1 MTRVETLLAIG
12 IRRVAAGPGRFRY
25 ENADGSAPSS
35 EDEVRARRLGL
46 PPAWSDVRIDPSA
59 TASLQAI
66 GRDAAGRWQ
75 YRYHDSRVASREREK
90 AARLRKFAARFPALR
105 AAVAKDLRRPGLP
118 REKVLAAMTRI
129 LATRYLRPGSRA
141 YAVENESY
149 GITTLRKRHVSFRN
163 GGAELRFRGKAGKQ
177 RCVDTDDRGA
187 VAVLRLCAKLPGRAL
202 FQSRDADGSVAAVR
216 RRQLNAY
223 IRDSMGEGFSAKDFR
238 TWAGTLICANE
249 LARSSD
255 GDADSKAGRRRRIV
269 AAVAETARRLGN
281 TPAVCR
287 SSYISPRVISSF
299 ERGVTLRVTV
309 PSVERLGR
317 RVAPHP
323 IERELGKLLAEGG

>member
-1 MTRVETLLAIG
+1 MTKVEKLLAIG
-12 IRRVAAGPGRFRY
+12 IRRVAAGSGRCRY
-25 ENADGSAPSS
+25 ENADGSASSS
-35 EDEVRARRLGL
+35 EDGARASRLRL

-59 TASLQAI
+59 KASLQAI
-66 GRDAAGRWQ
+66 GKDAAGRWQ
-75 YRYHDSRVASREREK
+75 YRYHDARIASREREK

-105 AAVAKDLRRPGLP
+105 AAVARDLRRPGLP
-118 REKVLAAMTRI
+118 RERVLAAMTRI
-129 LATRYLRPGSRA
+129 VATRYLRPGSRA
-141 YAVENESY
+141 YALENESY

-163 GGAELRFRGKAGKQ
+163 GGAELQFRGKAGK
-177 RCVDTDDRGA
+177 RRRVETDDRGT
-187 VAVLRLCAKLPGRAL
+187 VAVLRRCAKLPGRAF
-202 FQSRDADGSVAAVR
+202 FQWRDAGGSVAAVH

-223 IRDSMGEGFSAKDFR
+223 IREGMGEGFSAKDFR

-249 LARSSD
+249 LARSD
-255 GDADSKAGRRRRIV
+255 GDADSKTARRKRIV

-323 IERELGKLLAEGG
+323 IERELWKLLAESG

>member
-1 MTRVETLLAIG
+1 M
-12 IRRVAAGPGRFRY
+12 
-25 ENADGSAPSS
+25 
-35 EDEVRARRLGL
+35 
-46 PPAWSDVRIDPSA
+46 PPAWTEVRIDPA
-59 TASLQAI
+59 AGASLQAI
-66 GRDAAGRWQ
+66 GKDAAGRWQ
-75 YRYHDSRVASREREK
+75 YRYHDSRIASREREK
-90 AARLRKFAARFPALR
+90 AARLKKFAARFPALR
-105 AAVAKDLRRPGLP
+105 AAVARDLRRPGLP
-118 REKVLAAMTRI
+118 GEKVLAAMTRI

-141 YAVENESY
+141 YAAENDSY

-163 GGAELRFRGKAGKQ
+163 GEAELRFRGKAGKQ
-177 RCVDTDDRGA
+177 RRVETDDRGT
-187 VAVLRLCAKLPGRAL
+187 VAVLRRCAKLPGRAF
-202 FQSRDADGSVAAVR
+202 FQWRDADGSVAAVR
-216 RRQLNAY
+216 RRHLNAY
-223 IRDSMGEGFSAKDFR
+223 IREGMGAGFSAKDFR

-255 GDADSKAGRRRRIV
+255 GDGDSRTARRRRIV

-317 RVAPHP
+317 RVSPHP
-323 IERELGKLLAEGG
+323 IERELVKLLADNG